1 MVDNVEIQPTED
13 NELVLTNPY
22 YGTASYPYSII
33 PVTQIQPIKINS
45 YFQNNGGVDQTNT
58 VLNAN
63 INSGAFTAASTS
75 QNVAVGVT
83 DNLETTWTPTT
94 TTGIP

>member
-1 MVDNVEIQPTED
+1 MVVYIGFQFQGGCDYAWMVDNVEIQPTED

-45 YFQNNGGVDQTNT
+45 YF
-58 VLNAN
+58 
-63 INSGAFTAASTS
+63 
-75 QNVAVGVT
+75 
-83 DNLETTWTPTT
+83 
-94 TTGIP
+94 